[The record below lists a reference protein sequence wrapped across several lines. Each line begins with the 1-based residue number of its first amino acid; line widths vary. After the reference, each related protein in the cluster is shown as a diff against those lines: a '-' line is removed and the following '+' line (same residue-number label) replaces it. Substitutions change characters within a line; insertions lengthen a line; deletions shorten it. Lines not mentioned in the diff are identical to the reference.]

1 MDSEKKDV
9 VEEKVTDASSAAE
22 PTVAT
27 TQQEEASASASTK
40 EEPSKVQDDEQ
51 KQPTAGSETADT
63 SAPVDE
69 PGSGPSEPAT
79 ESAEEKVEPAEAG
92 STSALETS
100 SGPSEPVAGSAV
112 AEEKVESAEAG
123 STATVQETGSVEPA
137 SVDSG
142 SAESKKEATPP
153 VAAAESGSKE
163 PSTENDAP
171 KYESENDDDYD
182 PENSFPMSPQ
192 KTESATNPQPE
203 TKSEEAAKPKPKL
216 TADTVLHSV
225 LSDIQKSSSN
235 NKNAP
240 QTNASLDLN
249 KLLSSIGPVKSAAAS
264 APAPSKG
271 NDTYDEDEEDDGLMG
286 LDHKRT
292 DYDIFERPFTEAEQ
306 KLWEEF
312 QSHEK
317 EYVTN
322 GTWETYPRSARMFAG
337 NLPQDPRMTKPQMFK
352 IFYKYGPLAQISLK
366 NVFAFVQY
374 QRPEDCRAAIQGERD
389 IPLRGYKLHLEVSK
403 AHQSK
408 KEKEAKGT
416 GKNNKRNRS
425 RSPNRKDR
433 KNKKARDRSPRRRKN
448 APELQIFV
456 LEQVDRGFVLYV
468 EKFFKDA
475 GISVAVDDM
484 HKNRAREATNQLAY
498 DGVLGVVSID
508 AGSQS
513 TGQINMQVFQR
524 GTGGNVRFDEYLS
537 ITPNVGVEL
546 INRAKRQR
554 FPNNNNNNNN
564 QQRGRQQNQQSQP
577 QQQQMP
583 FPSMPQNNANLM
595 GTLQNM
601 DPGALQKMLGMLQ
614 QMPYT
619 AAPPAGGMPG
629 YQQPPPQQFYQMPQM
644 PPAQPPPAAP
654 QQQPQQQMPSSSQND
669 GQSTQQVQNIME
681 QLAKLQGQSGN

>member
-1 MDSEKKDV
+1 MDSEQKDV

-22 PTVAT
+22 PNVAT
-27 TQQEEASASASTK
+27 EQQEEASASAPAK
-40 EEPSKVQDDEQ
+40 EAAEESSKIEEEQ
-51 KQPTAGSETADT
+51 KEPTAESETADAT
-63 SAPVDE
+63 APV
-69 PGSGPSEPAT
+69 
-79 ESAEEKVEPAEAG
+79 EETG
-92 STSALETS
+92 
-100 SGPSEPVAGSAV
+100 SGPSEPVAEAIV
-112 AEEKVESAEAG
+112 ADEKVGPAEAG
-123 STATVQETGSVEPA
+123 STATSQETGSVEPA
-137 SVDSG
+137 SIDSG
-142 SAESKKEATPP
+142 SAESKKDATTP

-163 PSTENDAP
+163 SPTANAAP

-182 PENSFPMSPQ
+182 PENSFPVSPK
-192 KTESATNPQPE
+192 KTEPEANPQPE
-203 TKSEEAAKPKPKL
+203 TKPESEEAAKPKPKL

-225 LSDIQKSSSN
+225 LSDIQKNSSN
-235 NKNAP
+235 NKSAP

-249 KLLSSIGPVKSAAAS
+249 KLLSSIGPVKSAP
-264 APAPSKG
+264 APAKAV
-271 NDTYDEDEEDDGLMG
+271 DTFDEDEEDDGLMG

-337 NLPQDPRMTKPQMFK
+337 NLPQDPRMNKPQMFK

-408 KEKEAKGT
+408 KEKESKNN

-468 EKFFKDA
+468 EKFFTDA

-508 AGSQS
+508 GSSQN

-546 INRAKRQR
+546 INRSKRQR
-554 FPNNNNNNNN
+554 FPSNNHNSNNN
-564 QQRGRQQNQQSQP
+564 QQRGRQQSP
-577 QQQQMP
+577 PPHQQQMP
-583 FPSMPQNNANLM
+583 FPPMPQNNPNLM

-601 DPGALQKMLGMLQ
+601 DPSALQKMLGMLQ
-614 QMPYT
+614 QMPYS
-619 AAPPAGGMPG
+619 APPGGGMPG
-629 YQQPPPQQFYQMPQM
+629 YQQQPPPPPPPQQFYQMPQM
-644 PPAQPPPAAP
+644 PQSQPPPVPP
-654 QQQPQQQMPSSSQND
+654 QQQQQQQPSSS

-681 QLAKLQGQSGN
+681 QLAKLQGSGN